1 MLDFLVTTRAGPPYL
16 LVALLRNHGTRL
28 VARMTPSAM
37 PVPKAAAAPE
47 ARWPDKPAW
56 TRVHSVIDE
65 RVRELIGVGNASGAT
80 QLIVETYGVEVF
92 GYLMTL
98 VKSEELAGDAFAV
111 ACEDMLKAILR
122 FRGDSS
128 VRTWVYTLV
137 RHAAYREARGVRRRR
152 AEDIAGLA
160 DALQAPIRTATA
172 TFRRTEVKD
181 EFSKLRDALSP
192 EERELLLLRVDRGLS
207 WAEIA
212 QIQQGEGASADDLK
226 REAARFRKQFERTK
240 EKLRELA
247 EQAGLLQNKD

>member
-1 MLDFLVTTRAGPPYL
+1 MALVRDD
-16 LVALLRNHGTRL
+16 VTRL
-28 VARMTPSAM
+28 VARANPNALAATE
-37 PVPKAAAAPE
+37 AAAMPE

-56 TRVHSVIDE
+56 TRLSSVIDE
-65 RVRELIGVGNASGAT
+65 RVRGLIDAGNAAGAA

-98 VKSEELAGDAFAV
+98 VKSEELAGEAFAV
-111 ACEDMLKAILR
+111 ACEDMLKAVLR
-122 FRGDSS
+122 FRGESS
-128 VRTWVYTLV
+128 VRTWVYTIV
-137 RHAAYREARGVRRRR
+137 RHAAYREARGVKRRR
-152 AEDIAGLA
+152 AENISGLA
-160 DALQAPIRTATA
+160 DVLQAPMRTATA

-212 QIQQGEGASADDLK
+212 QIQQEDGASAEDLK

-240 EKLRELA
+240 EKLRQLA
-247 EQAGLLQNKD
+247 EQAGLLQDKG